1 MVDVGRGRARRGGE
15 GKEGKDAGPK
25 DDGDV
30 WKLYYLRKYGDI
42 RMYASGFSTEL

>member
-1 MVDVGRGRARRGGE
+1 MVDVGRGRARKGGE
-15 GKEGKDAGPK
+15 GKDAEPK